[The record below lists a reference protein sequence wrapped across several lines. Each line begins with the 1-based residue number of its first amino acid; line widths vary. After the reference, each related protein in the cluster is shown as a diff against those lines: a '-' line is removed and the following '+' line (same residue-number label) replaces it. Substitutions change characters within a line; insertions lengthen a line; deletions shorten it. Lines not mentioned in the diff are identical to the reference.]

1 MRLMA
6 KEEDIYKL
14 MDARDHCLC
23 GAGACLVAA
32 MVSMYLLIQR
42 PSWDILYFLA
52 VSILGFLLFFYHTWK
67 DSRRI
72 MEAGCCYME
81 LDGESLAVCQPE
93 KNGRYESC
101 RIFYDEVEKIVEG
114 SRKGIPEF
122 YVVTCPDQERES
134 FILLNEEE
142 QMRHIFCVRSL
153 GYGNQEFKEF
163 YRRLRWEV
171 PGKVRIFGTKYQT
184 VWDKKKSHG
193 SLYLM
198 AALVLCYAIVKVLL
212 VFHIF

>member
-1 MRLMA
+1 
-6 KEEDIYKL
+6 
-14 MDARDHCLC
+14 
-23 GAGACLVAA
+23 
-32 MVSMYLLIQR
+32 
-42 PSWDILYFLA
+42 
-52 VSILGFLLFFYHTWK
+52 
-67 DSRRI
+67 

-93 KNGRYESC
+93 KNGQYESC
-101 RIFYDEVEKIVEG
+101 RIFYNEVEKIVEG
-114 SRKGIPEF
+114 SRKGMPEF

-171 PGKVRIFGTKYQT
+171 PGKVRIVGTKYQT

-198 AALVLCYAIVKVLL
+198 AALVLCYAIVKLLL
-212 VFHIF
+212 VFQVF